1 MKTRTSHPSLT
12 NSNFINERYQRRVVS
27 YLEKGQLDLREA
39 TKKYHVKNAATLIQW
54 IRKYG
59 IFDPD
64 YIVVHQ
70 MSTTNDY
77 TEVKKLKE
85 LLKAKDDEITRLK
98 KEVYLNKQKGIMV
111 DALIEIV
118 KEDYNIDLSKKVMP
132 GQLTSISSKE
142 AKEE

>member
-70 MSTTNDY
+70 MST
-77 TEVKKLKE
+77 LKE
-85 LLKAKDDEITRLK
+85 PTQVKRLKEQIKAKDTEIERLR
-98 KEVYLNKQKGIMV
+98 KENHLNKQKGIMF
-111 DALIEIV
+111 DAIVEVV
-118 KEDYNIDLSKKVMP
+118 KEDYDIDLSKKVMP
-132 GQLTSISSKE
+132 GQLTNTSPL
-142 AKEE
+142 EEKV